1 MFWSPLTRRIAFW
14 LIWFTVL
21 VGIGHLFLHVDQK
34 ALEDRFGVH
43 YTRWLD
49 MNAEQSIATWFN
61 VGLLQLAAGV
71 AVLGAVA
78 VATRRERIAWSA
90 LATAIFLLSL
100 DEKISIHEALPQ
112 LLGMSQGDLVTHE
125 WLIPGVAIAL
135 VALAALIPLLRPLPR
150 PLVLGLLVAMVVYGS
165 GAVGVELLSGIAV
178 RTLEIDHPLRE
189 LMPVWG
195 GSRRAWRCWAASW
208 RSAPCC
214 GTWNGSASWTS
225 PAGAVSDARRQP
237 AAAPPVADAGRP
249 LRPARP
255 ATGSRSRR
263 R

>member
-34 ALEDRFGVH
+34 TLEDRFGVH

-189 LMPVWG
+189 LMPVWEWIEESLEMLG
-195 GSRRAWRCWAASW
+195 CILAICALLRHLERVGVVDVARWRRTGRQAAARRRSSRR
-208 RSAPCC
+208 
-214 GTWNGSASWTS
+214 
-225 PAGAVSDARRQP
+225 
-237 AAAPPVADAGRP
+237 
-249 LRPARP
+249 
-255 ATGSRSRR
+255 
-263 R
+263 